1 MRYKRT
7 PLNETSQQFMTGILK
22 CIGFF
27 TTKLRTFLG
36 THKTQAYKSPPKV
49 NFAHM
54 PTTALVIKKLKH
66 LFEEIY
72 MLEPGHFSVQNS

>member
-1 MRYKRT
+1 MRLASNLWQGYLSALASLL
-7 PLNETSQQFMTGILK
+7 PNLGL
-22 CIGFF
+22 
-27 TTKLRTFLG
+27 FLG
-36 THKTQAYKSPPKV
+36 THKTQAYRSPPKV

-66 LFEEIY
+66 LFEEKY